1 MKMKTLQTI
10 RYTLSLMMLLFLLH
24 PSAKAQTDLDAIMMT
39 KQNFCVGAMYSY
51 SSWKN
56 YWEGTFKRNNQNL
69 GTVSTKM
76 YNVMGT
82 YGITSKLNVIFNVPY
97 VQTHATAGTLHGMK
111 GFQDLSLW
119 VKYLPVEKQIGNG
132 VLSVY
137 AIGGFST
144 PLTNYIADF
153 LPLSIGLHSTTVS
166 GRLMVD
172 YQLGNFFATA
182 SGTYTYRNNITID
195 RTSYYTTQEVLSN
208 KVDMPDVLSF
218 NVRAGYRSDRFIAEA
233 IFSKMN
239 TLGGFDI
246 RKNDMPFPSNKM
258 NATMLG
264 VNFKYNIK
272 PVPGLSVI
280 AGGNTT
286 VAGRNVGQS
295 TTYEGSVFYILDFS
309 KKAKSSTKHSSR
321 QSSKN

>member
-1 MKMKTLQTI
+1 MKKLQSI
-10 RYTLSLMMLLFLLH
+10 RYMLSLMMLLFLLH

-82 YGITSKLNVIFNVPY
+82 YGVSNKLNIIFNVPY
-97 VQTHATAGTLHGMK
+97 VQTHATEGTLHGMK

-119 VKYLPVEKQIGNG
+119 VKYMPVEKEVGNG
-132 VLSVY
+132 VFSVY
-137 AIGGFST
+137 VIGGFST
-144 PLTNYIADF
+144 PLTNYIADY

-166 GRLMVD
+166 GRLLLD
-172 YQLGNFFATA
+172 YQTGNFFATA
-182 SGTYTYRNNITID
+182 SGTYTFRNDITID
-195 RTSYYTTQEVLSN
+195 RTSYYTTQEILSN
-208 KVDMPDVLSF
+208 KVDMPNTLSF
-218 NVRAGYRSDRFIAEA
+218 NFRTGYRSERLIAEA
-233 IFSKMN
+233 VFSNMN

-258 NATMLG
+258 NATMVG
-264 VNFKYNIK
+264 VNFKYNFK
-272 PVPGLSVI
+272 MVPGLSVV

-295 TTYEGSVFYILDFS
+295 TAYEGSVFYILDFS
-309 KKAKSSTKHSSR
+309 KKTKTSKKHSSKE
-321 QSSKN
+321 SSKN

>member
-1 MKMKTLQTI
+1 MKIFRLVRHTL
-10 RYTLSLMMLLFLLH
+10 TLTMLLFLIH

-39 KQNFCVGAMYSY
+39 KQNFCVGAMYNY

-76 YNVMGT
+76 YNLMGT
-82 YGITSKLNVIFNVPY
+82 YGITNKLNVIFNVPY

-119 VKYLPVEKQIGNG
+119 VKYLPVEKEVGNG
-132 VLSVY
+132 VISVY
-137 AIGGFST
+137 VIGGFST
-144 PLTNYIADF
+144 PLSNYIAAY

-182 SGTYTYRNNITID
+182 SGTYTYRNDITID
-195 RTSYYTTQEVLSN
+195 QNSYYTTQEILSN
-208 KVDMPDVLSF
+208 KVDMPSVLSF
-218 NVRAGYRSDRFIAEA
+218 NGRAGYRSERLIAEA

-264 VNFKYNIK
+264 VNFKYNFK
-272 PVPGLSVI
+272 MVPGLSLV

-295 TTYEGSVFYILDFS
+295 IAYEGSVFYILDFS
-309 KKAKSSTKHSSR
+309 KKVKTSKKHSSKE
-321 QSSKN
+321 SSKN

>member
-1 MKMKTLQTI
+1 MKKLQSL
-10 RYTLSLMMLLFLLH
+10 RYILSLMMLLFLLH
-24 PSAKAQTDLDAIMMT
+24 PSAKAQTDLDAIMMA

-76 YNVMGT
+76 YSLMGT
-82 YGITSKLNVIFNVPY
+82 YGVTDKLNVIFNVPY
-97 VQTHATAGTLHGMK
+97 VQTHASEGTLHGMK

-119 VKYLPVEKQIGNG
+119 LKYMPVEKEVGKGIF
-132 VLSVY
+132 SVY
-137 AIGGFST
+137 VIGGFST
-144 PLTNYIADF
+144 PLTNYIADY

-166 GRLMVD
+166 GRLMLD
-172 YQLGNFFATA
+172 YQTGNFFATA
-182 SGTYTYRNNITID
+182 SGTYTFRNDITID
-195 RTSYYTTQEVLSN
+195 RNSYYTTQEILSN
-208 KVDMPDVLSF
+208 KVDMPNVLSF
-218 NVRAGYRSDRFIAEA
+218 NFRTGFRSDRLIAEA
-233 IFSKMN
+233 ILSNMN

-264 VNFKYNIK
+264 VNFKYNFK
-272 PVPGLSVI
+272 MVPGLSVV

-295 TTYEGSVFYILDFS
+295 TAYEGSVFYILDFS
-309 KKAKSSTKHSSR
+309 KKAKTSKKHSSKE
-321 QSSKN
+321 SSKN